1 MQLAWPLLVSRWEKN
16 LPHMNPRLILLFV
29 MLWPTGL
36 HKLRAQGPTDRVAAS
51 NMYPLS
57 RLPEAQQ
64 AALAQGKPV
73 GFLLT
78 WPIFFPG
85 AANFH
90 NSGSQDSTT
99 FYRAFKDQA
108 VLVNV
113 DHATGE
119 VDRVPKVARDAF
131 HSPAEG
137 GFAPCLCLTNP
148 TFTRLIGIIPLWK
161 HNADRDD
168 SFNRFQ
174 ALIADRASWWDGP
187 APVASTAPA
196 APTGPVSAGFARE
209 MELTRQAEL
218 QTRKASPSPRP

>member
-1 MQLAWPLLVSRWEKN
+1 MMN
-16 LPHMNPRLILLFV
+16 LRLILLGV
-29 MLWPTGL
+29 LLGLSSPTA
-36 HKLRAQGPTDRVAAS
+36 LRAQEPTDRVAAGE
-51 NMYPLS
+51 MYPLS
-57 RLPEAQQ
+57 RLREAQQ
-64 AALAQGKPV
+64 VALAQGKPV

-85 AANFH
+85 APGFH

-119 VDRVPKVARDAF
+119 IDRVPKVARDAF

-148 TFTRLIGIIPLWK
+148 TFTKLIGIIPLWK
-161 HNADRDD
+161 HHDDRDE
-168 SFNRFQ
+168 SFARFR
-174 ALIADRASWWDGP
+174 ALIADRGSWWDGAAPSAP
-187 APVASTAPA
+187 ASVAAPA
-196 APTGPVSAGFARE
+196 ARPAAGNGAVSAGFAHE
-209 MELTRQAEL
+209 MELTRQAE
-218 QTRKASPSPRP
+218 QQARKASPPPGP